1 MTPGQ
6 VREELGELLVQMSQP
21 TTPERVEAWTVE
33 TWTRA
38 LISLERD
45 LDWTDREVG
54 LLRKMVADI
63 YRALAEAEETP

>member
-21 TTPERVEAWTVE
+21 TTPERVR

-38 LISLERD
+38 LISYEHD
-45 LDWTDREVG
+45 LDWADREVS
-54 LLRKMVADI
+54 LLRKAIADI
-63 YRALAEAEETP
+63 YRALATAEEADHD

>member
-21 TTPERVEAWTVE
+21 TTPERVR

-38 LISLERD
+38 LISYEHD
-45 LDWTDREVG
+45 LDWADREVS
-54 LLRKMVADI
+54 LLRKAI
-63 YRALAEAEETP
+63 ANIRAALTAVKETP